1 MSKENSKVL
10 PVDENTIEKK
20 DNKNTIEKNTIKKN
34 PIEKISIKISNI
46 KEPQMSELPI
56 EEMNDPVIK
65 NAITKV
71 NSLALEI
78 KEKSQPL
85 NSKKIKITHEMI
97 ELAYSKLKVI
107 IKDKPTV
114 ENITILVAYA
124 MQISNGLLDTS
135 KTYKVE
141 LALAILRKLVD
152 EEIDDIQTRVMLHM
166 LIETAIPS
174 LMNSISG
181 LPGLFSRICKKLKCC

>member
-1 MSKENSKVL
+1 MSEDSKVS
-10 PVDENTIEKK
+10 PVEIKQVEIIELDEVPPTVG
-20 DNKNTIEKNTIKKN
+20 DL
-34 PIEKISIKISNI
+34 
-46 KEPQMSELPI
+46 KEPQTQEPST